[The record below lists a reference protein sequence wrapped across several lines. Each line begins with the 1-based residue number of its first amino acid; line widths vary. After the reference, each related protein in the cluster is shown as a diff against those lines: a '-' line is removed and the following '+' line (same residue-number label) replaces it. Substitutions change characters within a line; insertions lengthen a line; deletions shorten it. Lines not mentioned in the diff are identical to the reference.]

1 MQTWKRNLYLCWF
14 GSFLTAAGMNLVI
27 PFLPLYITE
36 LGETDHI
43 EIWSS
48 LAFSSTF
55 LTAAIF
61 SPVWGKLSDRYG
73 RKPMLLRASL
83 GMSII
88 MILIGF
94 ATSAFQLVGLRLLM
108 GAIAGFIPAAVILVA
123 SQTPDEESGRALGL
137 LSTGG
142 VAGTLIGPVI
152 GGLLAD
158 LVGFRQVFW
167 ITGTM
172 LLISFVVSLFLVETS
187 SSEQRKKKSVSAM
200 AVSNKEF
207 WSLTLSIFVTTFIL
221 QSAMMS
227 MQPILTLYVESLGGP
242 VMYLSLLAGIVT
254 AISGVSNMISAP
266 YLGKL
271 GDRIGPQ
278 KVLNVCLVAVA
289 VLIACHA
296 FAPNIWVL
304 VVLRF
309 MLGFGLGGLLPAVN
323 SLLKKRVPDSIIGKA
338 YGYNQ
343 TFQYMGGVVGP
354 ILGGIIGGSF
364 GLSVVFIVSSALLL
378 ANALLVFSFRKRAVV
393 VKQQIS
399 A

>member
-1 MQTWKRNLYLCWF
+1 MQTWKRNLYLCWI

-36 LGETDHI
+36 LGETHHI
-43 EIWSS
+43 EMWSS

-61 SPVWGKLSDRYG
+61 SPIWGKLSDRYG

-88 MILIGF
+88 MIMIGF
-94 ATSAFQLVGLRLLM
+94 ATSAIQLVLLRFLM

-123 SQTPDEESGRALGL
+123 TQTPDEESGRALGL

-167 ITGTM
+167 ITGVM
-172 LLISFVVSLFLVETS
+172 LLISFIVSLFLKETS
-187 SSEQRKKKSVSAM
+187 SPEKRRKK
-200 AVSNKEF
+200 AVANFSISNKEF
-207 WSLTLSIFVTTFIL
+207 WSLTASIFVTTFIL

-227 MQPILTLYVESLGGP
+227 MQPILTLYVANLGSP
-242 VMYLSLLAGIVT
+242 VLYLSLLAGIVT

-278 KVLNVCLVAVA
+278 KVLNVSLVAVA
-289 VLIACHA
+289 ILIACHA

-304 VVLRF
+304 VILRF

-323 SLLKKRVPDSIIGKA
+323 SLLKKRVPDSVLGKA

-354 ILGGIIGGSF
+354 ILGGIVAGRF
-364 GLSVVFIVSSALLL
+364 GLAVVFLVSSTLLFV
-378 ANALLVFSFRKRAVV
+378 NAISVFLFRKRSVAVR
-393 VKQQIS
+393 QQVS

>member
-1 MQTWKRNLYLCWF
+1 
-14 GSFLTAAGMNLVI
+14 MNLVI
-27 PFLPLYITE
+27 PFLSLYIVE
-36 LGETDHI
+36 LGETHHI

-61 SPVWGKLSDRYG
+61 SPIWGKLSDRYG

-83 GMSII
+83 GMSIVMI
-88 MILIGF
+88 MIGF
-94 ATSAFQLVGLRLLM
+94 ATSALQLVLLRLLM

-123 SQTPDEESGRALGL
+123 SQTPTEESGRALGL

-167 ITGTM
+167 ITGAM
-172 LLISFVVSLFLVETS
+172 LLISFFVSLLLRETYAT
-187 SSEQRKKKSVSAM
+187 ENRQKKSVDNLSI
-200 AVSNKEF
+200 SNKEF
-207 WSLTLSIFVTTFIL
+207 FSLTASIFVTTFIL
-221 QSAMMS
+221 QSAMMA
-227 MQPILTLYVESLGGP
+227 MQPILTLYVADLGSS
-242 VMYLSLLAGIVT
+242 VMFLSLVAGIVT

-278 KVLNVCLVAVA
+278 KVLNVSLVAVA
-289 VLIACHA
+289 ILIACHA
-296 FAPNIWVL
+296 FAPNVWVL
-304 VVLRF
+304 LVLRF

-323 SLLKKRVPDSIIGKA
+323 SLLKKRVPDSILGKA

-343 TFQYMGGVVGP
+343 TFQYMGGVMGP
-354 ILGGIIGGSF
+354 ILGGIVAGKL
-364 GLSVVFIVSSALLL
+364 GLPVVFIVSSALLFV
-378 ANALLVFSFRKRAVV
+378 NAILVFSFRKRNLTEE
-393 VKQQIS
+393 QQVS

>member
-1 MQTWKRNLYLCWF
+1 
-14 GSFLTAAGMNLVI
+14 MNLVI
-27 PFLPLYITE
+27 PFLSLYIVE
-36 LGETDHI
+36 LGETHHI
-43 EIWSS
+43 ELWSS

-61 SPVWGKLSDRYG
+61 SPIWGKLSDRYG

-83 GMSII
+83 GMSIVMI
-88 MILIGF
+88 MIGF
-94 ATSAFQLVGLRLLM
+94 ATSALQLVLLRLLM

-123 SQTPDEESGRALGL
+123 SQTPNEESGRALGL

-167 ITGTM
+167 ITGAM
-172 LLISFVVSLFLVETS
+172 LLISFLVSLLLRETYS
-187 SSEQRKKKSVSAM
+187 TENRQKKSVDNLSI
-200 AVSNKEF
+200 SNKEF
-207 WSLTLSIFVTTFIL
+207 FSLTASIFATTFIL
-221 QSAMMS
+221 QSAMMA
-227 MQPILTLYVESLGGP
+227 MQPILTLYVADLGSS
-242 VMYLSLLAGIVT
+242 VMYLSLVAGIVT

-278 KVLNVCLVAVA
+278 KVLNVSLVAVA
-289 VLIACHA
+289 ILIACHA
-296 FAPNIWVL
+296 FAPSVWVL
-304 VVLRF
+304 LVLRF

-323 SLLKKRVPDSIIGKA
+323 SLLKKRVPDLILGKA

-343 TFQYMGGVVGP
+343 TFQYMGGVIGP
-354 ILGGIIGGSF
+354 ILGGIVAGKL
-364 GLSVVFIVSSALLL
+364 GLPFVFIVSSALLFV
-378 ANALLVFSFRKRAVV
+378 NAILVFSFRKRNLTTEQKV
-393 VKQQIS
+393 S

>member
-1 MQTWKRNLYLCWF
+1 
-14 GSFLTAAGMNLVI
+14 MNLVI
-27 PFLPLYITE
+27 PFLSLYIAE
-36 LGETDHI
+36 LGETHHI

-61 SPVWGKLSDRYG
+61 SPIWGKLSDRYG
-73 RKPMLLRASL
+73 RKPMLIRASL

-94 ATSAFQLVGLRLLM
+94 ATSALQLVLLRLLM

-167 ITGTM
+167 ITGVM
-172 LLISFVVSLFLVETS
+172 LMISFLVSLFLIETS
-187 SSEQRKKKSVSAM
+187 SLEKRQKKS
-200 AVSNKEF
+200 AVQLSISNKEF
-207 WSLTLSIFVTTFIL
+207 FKLTSSIFLTTFIL

-227 MQPILTLYVESLGGP
+227 MQPILTLYVEYLGSP
-242 VMYLSLLAGIVT
+242 VMYLSLLAGVVT
-254 AISGVSNMISAP
+254 AISGVSNMMSAS

-278 KVLNVCLVAVA
+278 RVLNISLVAVA
-289 VLIACHA
+289 ILIAFHA
-296 FAPNIWVL
+296 FAPNIWIL
-304 VVLRF
+304 LVLRF

-323 SLLKKRVPDSIIGKA
+323 SLLKKRVPDSILGKA

-354 ILGGIIGGSF
+354 ILGGIVAGRF
-364 GLSVVFIVSSALLL
+364 GLPVVFIISSALLFV
-378 ANALLVFSFRKRAVV
+378 NAILVFSFRKRKITVE
-393 VKQQIS
+393 KQAS

>member
-1 MQTWKRNLYLCWF
+1 MQTWKRNLYLCWI

-36 LGETDHI
+36 LGETNHI

-61 SPVWGKLSDRYG
+61 SPIWGKLSDRFG

-88 MILIGF
+88 MMMIGF
-94 ATSAFQLVGLRLLM
+94 ATSAFQLVLLRFLM

-167 ITGTM
+167 ITGAL
-172 LLISFVVSLFLVETS
+172 LLISFIVSLFLVETS
-187 SSEQRKKKSVSAM
+187 SAEKRKKKSINTVT
-200 AVSNKEF
+200 VSNKEF
-207 WSLTLSIFVTTFIL
+207 WGLTLSIFVTTFIL

-242 VMYLSLLAGIVT
+242 VMYISLLAGIVT

-278 KVLNVCLVAVA
+278 RVLNVCLAAVA

-296 FAPNIWVL
+296 FVSNIWVL
-304 VVLRF
+304 IVLRF
-309 MLGFGLGGLLPAVN
+309 LLGFGLGGLLPAVN
-323 SLLKKRVPDSIIGKA
+323 SLLKKRVPDAILGKA

-343 TFQYMGGVVGP
+343 TFQYMGGVAGP
-354 ILGGIIGGSF
+354 IIGGIIGGSF
-364 GLSVVFIVSSALLL
+364 GLPVVFIVSSTLLL
-378 ANALLVFSFRKRAVV
+378 VNALFVFSFRKRTIVV
-393 VKQQIS
+393 EQQVS

>member
-1 MQTWKRNLYLCWF
+1 
-14 GSFLTAAGMNLVI
+14 MNLVI
-27 PFLPLYITE
+27 PFLSLYIAE
-36 LGETDHI
+36 LGETHHI

-61 SPVWGKLSDRYG
+61 SPIWGKMSDRYG

-88 MILIGF
+88 MIMIGF
-94 ATSAFQLVGLRLLM
+94 ATSALQLVLLRLLM

-123 SQTPDEESGRALGL
+123 SQTPNEESGRALGL

-167 ITGTM
+167 ITGVM
-172 LLISFVVSLFLVETS
+172 LLISFLVSLFLVETS
-187 SSEQRKKKSVSAM
+187 SSENRQRGSLANLSIK
-200 AVSNKEF
+200 NKEF
-207 WSLTLSIFVTTFIL
+207 FRLTASIFVTTFLL
-221 QSAMMS
+221 QSAMMA
-227 MQPILTLYVESLGGP
+227 MQPILTLYVADLGSSI
-242 VMYLSLLAGIVT
+242 MYLSLLAGIVT
-254 AISGVSNMISAP
+254 SISGVSNLISAP

-278 KVLNVCLVAVA
+278 KILNVSLVAVA
-289 VLIACHA
+289 ILIACHA
-296 FAPNIWVL
+296 FAPNIWIL
-304 VVLRF
+304 VFLRF

-323 SLLKKRVPDSIIGKA
+323 SLLKKRVPNSILGKA

-354 ILGGIIGGSF
+354 ILGGFVAGTF
-364 GLSVVFIVSSALLL
+364 GLPVVFIVSSGLLFV
-378 ANALLVFSFRKRAVV
+378 NAIFVFSFSKRNVTV
-393 VKQQIS
+393 EKHVS

>member
-1 MQTWKRNLYLCWF
+1 
-14 GSFLTAAGMNLVI
+14 MNLVI
-27 PFLPLYITE
+27 PFLPLYIVE
-36 LGETDHI
+36 LGETHHI

-48 LAFSSTF
+48 LAFSSSF

-61 SPVWGKLSDRYG
+61 SPIWGKLSDRYG

-83 GMSII
+83 GMSIVMI
-88 MILIGF
+88 MIGF
-94 ATSAFQLVGLRLLM
+94 ATSALQLVLLRLLM

-123 SQTPDEESGRALGL
+123 SQTPNEESGRALGL

-142 VAGTLIGPVI
+142 VAGTLFGPVI

-167 ITGTM
+167 ITGFM
-172 LLISFVVSLFLVETS
+172 LLISFLVSLFLVETS
-187 SSEQRKKKSVSAM
+187 SSENRQKGSLANLSI
-200 AVSNKEF
+200 SNKEF
-207 WSLTLSIFVTTFIL
+207 FRLTASIFVTTFLL
-221 QSAMMS
+221 QSAMMA
-227 MQPILTLYVESLGGP
+227 MQPILTLYVADLGSSI
-242 VMYLSLLAGIVT
+242 MYLSLLAGIVT
-254 AISGVSNMISAP
+254 SISGLSNLISAP

-278 KVLNVCLVAVA
+278 KILNVSLVTVA
-289 VLIACHA
+289 ILIACHA
-296 FAPNIWVL
+296 FAPSVWVL
-304 VVLRF
+304 LVLRF

-323 SLLKKRVPDSIIGKA
+323 SLLKKRVPNSILGKA

-354 ILGGIIGGSF
+354 ILGGFVAGKF
-364 GLSVVFIVSSALLL
+364 GLPVVFIVSSGLLL
-378 ANALLVFSFRKRAVV
+378 VNAIFVFSFRKRNVTV
-393 VKQQIS
+393 EKQVS